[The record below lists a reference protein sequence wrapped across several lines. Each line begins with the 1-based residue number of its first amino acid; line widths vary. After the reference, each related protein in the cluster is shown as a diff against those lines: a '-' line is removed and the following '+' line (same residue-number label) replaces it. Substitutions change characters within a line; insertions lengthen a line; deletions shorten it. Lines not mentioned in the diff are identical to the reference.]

1 MMASKHIC
9 NENRTHDVSAI
20 CLFKNKKYFQM
31 KRSFTFSLIITTLV
45 LFSCSSSKNIADNQ
59 LSKKE
64 KNNGYTLLFDG
75 ATTNGWRGY
84 QNKPIT
90 SWSIENG
97 TLHCIGTA
105 ANYGAMATDLVTEKQ
120 YENFELTLDWKI
132 SPKGNSG
139 ILYMVTETE
148 PHSSSSGPEYQ
159 IIDDVNFP
167 QKLEDWQ
174 HTAANYAMNT
184 APTANPNPAGEWNH
198 ARIIVNGNH
207 VEHWLNGKKVVE
219 YELYSPDWQK
229 RKMAGKW
236 KDAPNYAK
244 SKRGHI
250 AFQNHGSEAWFKNI
264 KIKEL

>member
-1 MMASKHIC
+1 MMK
-9 NENRTHDVSAI
+9 
-20 CLFKNKKYFQM
+20 KNFL
-31 KRSFTFSLIITTLV
+31 FSLIITTLV

-75 ATTNGWRGY
+75 STTNGWRGY

-90 SWSIENG
+90 SWSIDNG

-105 ANYGAMATDLVTEKQ
+105 ANYGAMATDLVTEKE

-184 APTANPNPAGEWNH
+184 APTADPHPAGEWNH
-198 ARIIVNGNH
+198 AKIIVNGNH